1 MKKLFAILLCF
12 IMIFSLFACGAKVK
26 TVEDY
31 LKDKDVQSQM
41 DTLKETMKNSG
52 IDMEVKAEGN
62 KLIYS
67 YKYSDQIDEENL
79 SAVKENLESGL
90 EIQASV
96 FDGILKTL
104 KDEMKINDP
113 SISVRYLNAD
123 GSEILTKEYKK
134 QIHI

>member
-1 MKKLFAILLCF
+1 
-12 IMIFSLFACGAKVK
+12 
-26 TVEDY
+26 
-31 LKDKDVQSQM
+31 
-41 DTLKETMKNSG
+41 
-52 IDMEVKAEGN
+52 MEVKAEGN

-67 YKYSDQIDEENL
+67 YKYSDQINEENL

-104 KDEMKINDP
+104 KDEMKISDP

-123 GSEILTKEYKK
+123 GSEILTKEYK
-134 QIHI
+134 

>member
-41 DTLKETMKNSG
+41 DTLKETKKNSG

-123 GSEILTKEYKK
+123 GSEILTKEYK
-134 QIHI
+134 

>member
-96 FDGILKTL
+96 FDGFLKTL
-104 KDEMKINDP
+104 KDEMKISDP

-123 GSEILTKEYKK
+123 GSEILTKEYK
-134 QIHI
+134 